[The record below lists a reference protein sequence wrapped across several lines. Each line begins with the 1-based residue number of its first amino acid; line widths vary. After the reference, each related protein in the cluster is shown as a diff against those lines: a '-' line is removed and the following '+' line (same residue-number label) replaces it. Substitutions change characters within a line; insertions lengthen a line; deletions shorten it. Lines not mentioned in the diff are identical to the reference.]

1 MIYLIITTCLNNK
14 HGKNNPGHRQKW
26 YMKSISKALVFCKQL
41 HIKPIIVENNGKR
54 ETYLDQ
60 FASSC
65 DIVYTENNSVPTK
78 NKAQNE
84 LLDIK
89 GIIEKYNIQ
98 DDDMII
104 KLTGRYSLL
113 NSDFFHLVSRTNF
126 DAYVKFFNVCS
137 MEYCIND
144 CALGL
149 YAIKAK
155 FLKEFNYE
163 FKKSPEV
170 EFATYV
176 RQNVKNIS
184 EIKDLMLVYC
194 LAENFRE
201 VLV

>member
-1 MIYLIITTCLNNK
+1 MIYLIITTCINNK
-14 HGKNNPGHRQKW
+14 YGINDLEHRKKR
-26 YMKSISKALVFCKQL
+26 YIKSISKALVICKQL
-41 HIKPIIVENNGKR
+41 HIKPIIVENNGLR

-60 FASSC
+60 FSSQC
-65 DIVYTENNSVPTK
+65 DIVYTENNSVPTT

-89 GIIEKYNIQ
+89 EIIEKYKIE

-104 KLTGRYSLL
+104 KLTGRYTML
-113 NSDFFHLVSRTNF
+113 NSGFLHLVCNNNF
-126 DAYVKFFNVCS
+126 DAYVKFFNVWS
-137 MEYCIND
+137 MLYSMND

-155 FLKEFNYE
+155 YLKNFNYQC
-163 FKKSPEV
+163 KKSPEI
-170 EFATYV
+170 EFAEYV
-176 RQNVKNIS
+176 RETVKS
-184 EIKDLMLVYC
+184 LYEINNLMVVYC